1 MDPNKHLDL
10 LAESATQ
17 YRWALANT
25 GLALLC
31 VVVAGGTFMYGYVVA
46 GLLIIVVSFAL
57 VINAD
62 AHKKRGNSFAREAKV
77 GSKR

>member
-1 MDPNKHLDL
+1 MDPNTHLNL

-17 YRWALANT
+17 YRWAMANIA
-25 GLALLC
+25 LALLC
-31 VVVAGGTFMYGYVVA
+31 VVAGAFIYGYVVA

-62 AHKKRGNSFAREAKV
+62 LHEKRGHKYAREAKQ
-77 GSKR
+77 KD